1 MLLNGCSDI
10 RHVFRTLQQNVGS
23 WGETKEINF
32 YIWEKDNVNIARN
45 ILMTEIANNSE
56 LSFRERV
63 ELFFDVYWN
72 TYVREKTAE
81 YIDER
86 ISELDRLVTD
96 PDRCKLGI
104 KELWSFKDTKFKDRD
119 DLVDHFRS
127 WKSSVEFNL
136 DVAST

>member
-1 MLLNGCSDI
+1 M
-10 RHVFRTLQQNVGS
+10 GS

-119 DLVDHFRS
+119 DLVDRFRS